1 MLSVIAE
8 EHPMRHTR
16 KAFIVAAAIFAALVA
31 GVAFAAWTTGGT
43 GHGSAQAKTA
53 VSLTTVG
60 VPASTAGLYPG
71 ADAKVTVRAVND
83 NDFPVRISGVAYGT
97 AAATTVSGALGSCVN
112 GADAALAFTDQTG
125 LAFDVGA
132 HGATTF
138 DVDGIHMGPSSAT
151 GCQGATF
158 TIPVTLTG
166 ASIVT
171 P

>member
-1 MLSVIAE
+1 
-8 EHPMRHTR
+8 MRLKK
-16 KAFIVAAAIFAALVA
+16 KAFLVAALIAAILVA

-53 VSLTTVG
+53 LSLTTVA
-60 VPASTAGLYPG
+60 VPASTAGLVPG
-71 ADAKVTVRAVND
+71 ADAKVTVRVAND
-83 NDFPVRISGVAYGT
+83 NDFPVRITGVAYGT
-97 AAATTVSGALGSCVN
+97 AAATTVSGALGSCPS

-125 LAFDVGA
+125 LALDVAAHAGA
-132 HGATTF
+132 TF
-138 DVDGIHMGPSSAT
+138 DVDGVHMGAASAT

-166 ASIVT
+166 VSNVA

>member
-1 MLSVIAE
+1 
-8 EHPMRHTR
+8 MRHTR

-83 NDFPVRISGVAYGT
+83 NDFPVRISGVAYGS

-112 GADAALAFTDQTG
+112 GADAALCSRTRRVSRSTWARMPRPPSTSTG
-125 LAFDVGA
+125 STWARRPRPA
-132 HGATTF
+132 ARARRS
-138 DVDGIHMGPSSAT
+138 PSR
-151 GCQGATF
+151 
-158 TIPVTLTG
+158 
-166 ASIVT
+166 
-171 P
+171 